1 MRTKLGTHGATALSW
16 FRLWNLSPSLS
27 LLGIQGL
34 GHKVFFFLTPRP
46 SHYSFSFQTF
56 GRVGKHPAYTKP
68 PTITEQPLP
77 AGSSWRPKAS
87 GADNQRL
94 MNEWNCLRTDINTE
108 VADVKEDA
116 SRLCGNGRTSWRRRR
131 RSAWDTSDNRKLGEG
146 TVFVLSPG
154 YATGLRADANV

>member
-1 MRTKLGTHGATALSW
+1 MEDALTLSTSGQRLTPKYSPSPFSFLPGMRTKLGTHGATAFPW

-77 AGSSWRPKAS
+77 AGSSWSPKAS

-94 MNEWNCLRTDINTE
+94 MNEWNCLGTNINTE
-108 VADVKEDA
+108 VAD
-116 SRLCGNGRTSWRRRR
+116 G
-131 RSAWDTSDNRKLGEG
+131 
-146 TVFVLSPG
+146 
-154 YATGLRADANV
+154 